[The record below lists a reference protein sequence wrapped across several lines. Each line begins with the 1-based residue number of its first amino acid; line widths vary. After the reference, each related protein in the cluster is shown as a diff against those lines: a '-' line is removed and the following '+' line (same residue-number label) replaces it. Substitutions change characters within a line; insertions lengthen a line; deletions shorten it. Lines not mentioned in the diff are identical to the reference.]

1 MRTVRLEL
9 NNALIADDHAVVRR
23 GLREL
28 IAEAYGGALVEEA
41 ATGEAVL
48 DAVRRQDWAIV
59 ILDINLPD
67 KSGLDVLKDVKAM
80 RPALAVLV
88 LSHHA
93 EAEYAA
99 RVFKAGAAGYITKES
114 APDELAAALRKV
126 LAGGRYVSP
135 SFAEQLVGRLT
146 DDADTALHQ
155 VLSDREYLV
164 LCRIGRGKTVSEI
177 AVEMSLSVKTIS
189 TYRARLLKKLHM
201 ANNAEVMRYALDH
214 GLVS

>member
-1 MRTVRLEL
+1 MRTVRPEL

-28 IAEAYGGALVEEA
+28 IAEEYGGALVEEA

-80 RPALAVLV
+80 RPALPVLV

-146 DDADTALHQ
+146 DDADTALH
-155 VLSDREYLV
+155 
-164 LCRIGRGKTVSEI
+164 
-177 AVEMSLSVKTIS
+177 
-189 TYRARLLKKLHM
+189 
-201 ANNAEVMRYALDH
+201 
-214 GLVS
+214 